1 MFPTKQV
8 KILLGIGSILV
19 LLCAIFIGVFPLI
32 FYSIASQMLT
42 LSEDSKT
49 LEAFLS
55 PPVPIYMQ
63 FWFFNVTN
71 PDAIRYH
78 GAKPILQEVGPYTY
92 EEKRLKYDLEWN
104 DDEGTV
110 SYLQNKSFIFV
121 PEMSPGLSLEDRV
134 TTLNAIMVSL
144 ASKIEAESPVLH
156 ALVELAFLRFKE
168 SLFITRSVRE
178 LIFDGYDEPLLSELV
193 KYTGDPTDS
202 KGKFGFFYPRNN
214 TNDGRYKVKT
224 GALGMDDY
232 QYIVEWKGQTELD
245 YWHGDHYCNMIN
257 GTDGSQ
263 YPPEVTRNTVLRL
276 YTSELCRS
284 LYLTYEKDRNHFGI
298 HVYRFI
304 PPRDMLE
311 DPLINHDNLCYCT
324 PDIDHCL
331 GAGMLNM
338 APCAMGAPIVMS
350 TPHFYQGDEV
360 ELAKLVGLNPRKE
373 EHETFLDVE
382 PRTGVTMKAAKKIQ
396 INIPLKPYGQ
406 FPSFKNVPEV
416 IFPILW
422 VNESAVVDEATAQEV
437 RKGVTLP
444 FVVVDAVCGSL
455 IAIGVV
461 LIIVGAFRF
470 YRFKHLTKQTKNSSS
485 SKSHVLKVLR
495 QASVQEQPIGGPL
508 ARLLN
513 PLEIKRAKKSESRRS
528 TPHPASSGSLIGRA
542 ATRE

>member
-1 MFPTKQV
+1 MCVLTGNCAPATHTHHLLVPLQVTMFPTKQV
-8 KILLGIGSILV
+8 KILVGIGSVLV

-32 FYSIASQMLT
+32 FNSIASKMLT

-78 GAKPILQEVGPYTY
+78 GAKPVLREVGPYTY
-92 EEKRLKYDLEWN
+92 EEKRLKYDLVWD

-110 SYLQNKSFIFV
+110 TYLQNKSFVFV

-134 TTLNAIMVSL
+134 TTLNAIMVVAADAMS
-144 ASKIEAESPVLH
+144 
-156 ALVELAFLRFKE
+156 R
-168 SLFITRSVRE
+168 
-178 LIFDGYDEPLLSELV
+178 
-193 KYTGDPTDS
+193 GDPNLVSGVIWSEIERGFELFEVHTIDELLFAGFEFPEFNFDFS
-202 KGKFGFFYPRNN
+202 LIPGLEMTEGLNGTIYELLEKLGLDPPEWLAENKFGLFYGRNN
-214 TNDGRYKVKT
+214 TNDGTYKVNT
-224 GALGMDDY
+224 GARGMDDY

-245 YWHGDHYCNMIN
+245 YWNGDQYCNMIN

-263 YPPEVTRNTVLRL
+263 YPPEVTRDTVLRL

-360 ELAKLVGLNPRKE
+360 ELAKLVGLDPRKE

-461 LIIVGAFRF
+461 LIIVGAFKF
-470 YRFKHLTKQTKNSSS
+470 YRFKN
-485 SKSHVLKVLR
+485 
-495 QASVQEQPIGGPL
+495 
-508 ARLLN
+508 
-513 PLEIKRAKKSESRRS
+513 SRRQEK
-528 TPHPASSGSLIGRA
+528 L
-542 ATRE
+542 

>member
-1 MFPTKQV
+1 
-8 KILLGIGSILV
+8 
-19 LLCAIFIGVFPLI
+19 
-32 FYSIASQMLT
+32 MLT

-63 FWFFNVTN
+63 FWLFNVTN

-78 GAKPILQEVGPYTY
+78 GAKPVLREVGPYTY
-92 EEKRLKYDLEWN
+92 EEKRLKYDLEW
-104 DDEGTV
+104 DDAEGTV
-110 SYLQNKSFIFV
+110 TYLQNKSFIFI
-121 PEMSPGLSLEDRV
+121 PEMSPGLSLEDEI
-134 TTLNAIMVSL
+134 TTINAIMVSL

-178 LIFDGYDEPLLSELV
+178 LLFDGYEEPLLAELV
-193 KYTGDPTDS
+193 KYAGDPTDS
-202 KGKFGFFYPRNN
+202 RGKFGFFYPRNN
-214 TNDGRYKVKT
+214 TNDGTFKVKT

-232 QYIVEWKGQTELD
+232 QSIVEWKGQTELD
-245 YWHGDHYCNMIN
+245 YWHGDPYCNMIN

-263 YPPEVTRNTVLRL
+263 YPPAVARDTVLRL

-284 LYLTYEKDRNHFGI
+284 LYLTYERDRDHFGI

-311 DPLINHDNLCYCT
+311 DPLVNHDNLCYCS
-324 PDIDHCL
+324 PDQNHCL
-331 GAGMLNM
+331 GAGMMNM

-360 ELAKLVGLNPRKE
+360 ELAKLVGLDPRKE
-373 EHETFLDVE
+373 DHETFLDVE

-416 IFPILW
+416 IFPVLW
-422 VNESAVVDEATAQEV
+422 VNESAAVDEATAQEV

-444 FVVVDAVCGSL
+444 FVVVDAVCGTL
-455 IAIGVV
+455 IAVGAL
-461 LIIVGAFRF
+461 LILVGAFKLH
-470 YRFKHLTKQTKNSSS
+470 RFKLLHKQTKTSASSA
-485 SKSHVLKVLR
+485 SHVLKVIR
-495 QASVQEQPIGGPL
+495 QAAVQEQPAGGPL

-513 PLEIKRAKKSESRRS
+513 PPEVKRAEKSESRSGAVRS
-528 TPHPASSGSLIGRA
+528 PGSVTLIPRA
-542 ATRE
+542 AAAE